1 MSEKTMVKFY
11 PGTGKPLVGKI
22 DLLDEN
28 KNVLH
33 TFQSRNEYKKA
44 RKLAKAH
51 AKKVRKA
58 NG

>member
-1 MSEKTMVKFY
+1 MSNKTMVKFY
-11 PGTGKPLVGKI
+11 PGTGQPLVGKI
-22 DLLDEN
+22 DLVD
-28 KNVLH
+28 KDKKVLH